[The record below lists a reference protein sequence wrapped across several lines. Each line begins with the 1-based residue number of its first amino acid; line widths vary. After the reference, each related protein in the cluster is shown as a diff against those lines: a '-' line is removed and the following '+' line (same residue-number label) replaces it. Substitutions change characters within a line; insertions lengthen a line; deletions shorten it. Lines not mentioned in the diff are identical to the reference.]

1 MYEDILC
8 LLTTCSALWL
18 WLCDSVIFSISW
30 ASVNL
35 EVYVCMY
42 GHTYLYPYIYMHIKL
57 HVYICVSIEWRE
69 ENRTVQK
76 YFGQLKQVLL
86 LLLQNKQ
93 TKTLKFCGYKTIIQL
108 KSKQKIPISKILLHQ
123 NERMTKSLG
132 YKCLASALVIK
143 DISCKLSEMFMQPC
157 HIISLLT

>member
-8 LLTTCSALWL
+8 LLTTYSAL

-30 ASVNL
+30 ALVNL

-42 GHTYLYPYIYMHIKL
+42 GHTYLYPYIYMHMKL
-57 HVYICVSIEWRE
+57 HVYICVSIEWRG

-76 YFGQLKQVLL
+76 YFVQLKQV

-93 TKTLKFCGYKTIIQL
+93 TKPLKFCGYKTIIQL
-108 KSKQKIPISKILLHQ
+108 KSKRKIPIAKILLHQ
-123 NERMTKSLG
+123 NERMPKSLG
-132 YKCLASALVIK
+132 YKCLASSLVIK
-143 DISCKLSEMFMQPC
+143 DISCKLSEVFMQPC